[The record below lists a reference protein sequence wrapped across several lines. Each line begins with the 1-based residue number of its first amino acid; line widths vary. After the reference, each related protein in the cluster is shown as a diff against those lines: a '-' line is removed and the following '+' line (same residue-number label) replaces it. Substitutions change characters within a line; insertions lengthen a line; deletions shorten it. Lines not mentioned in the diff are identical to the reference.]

1 MKTPLF
7 TKETLCSAF
16 LQKQL
21 DEKQTLRTGYKQKRK
36 SLTPSTINSLSLE
49 ITNQALKLPI
59 WEASFYHLYLTIK
72 HLKEV
77 ET

>member
-1 MKTPLF
+1 MK
-7 TKETLCSAF
+7 
-16 LQKQL
+16 
-21 DEKQTLRTGYKQKRK
+21 KQTLRTAYKQKRK
-36 SLTPSTINSLSLE
+36 SLTLSTINSLSLE

>member
-1 MKTPLF
+1 
-7 TKETLCSAF
+7 
-16 LQKQL
+16 
-21 DEKQTLRTGYKQKRK
+21 
-36 SLTPSTINSLSLE
+36 LSLE

-77 ET
+77 ETEPLLSVLCGRDKNIIISKSDI